1 MTLSLPTSTTTKD
14 VGINTS
20 AISVQKKR
28 QEHVK
33 GVTSEEVDAVFID
46 QMQRTVCQL
55 NEPRTLKGLL
65 NDYHNFLFDLRGEEK
80 VYKTSYIK
88 TLISEEFKDQIIF
101 HNRYQKNESTLVFSS
116 CGEGSFLESALNS
129 WGFSLEDLLH
139 NLARQV
145 NEDANLCQEA
155 LENFLTKFVGW
166 LINPGTRNPDLSPEV
181 YAIASLYNLYQS
193 INPINEQ
200 DFKF

>member
-46 QMQRTVCQL
+46 QVQRTVCQL

-65 NDYHNFLFDLRGEEK
+65 NDYHNFLFDF
-80 VYKTSYIK
+80 YIQN
-88 TLISEEFKDQIIF
+88 I
-101 HNRYQKNESTLVFSS
+101 
-116 CGEGSFLESALNS
+116 
-129 WGFSLEDLLH
+129 
-139 NLARQV
+139 
-145 NEDANLCQEA
+145 
-155 LENFLTKFVGW
+155 
-166 LINPGTRNPDLSPEV
+166 
-181 YAIASLYNLYQS
+181 LYQ
-193 INPINEQ
+193 NTY
-200 DFKF
+200 

>member
-1 MTLSLPTSTTTKD
+1 MTSK
-14 VGINTS
+14 
-20 AISVQKKR
+20 
-28 QEHVK
+28 
-33 GVTSEEVDAVFID
+33 EVDAVFID
-46 QMQRTVCQL
+46 NVQRTICQP

-65 NDYHNFLFDLRGEEK
+65 NAYHNFLFDLRGEEK

-129 WGFSLEDLLH
+129 WGLSIEDLLH
-139 NLARQV
+139 NVARQV

-166 LINPGTRNPDLSPEV
+166 LINHGTRNPDLSPEV

-200 DFKF
+200 NFNF

>member
-80 VYKTSYIK
+80 VHKTSYIK

-101 HNRYQKNESTLVFSS
+101 HNRYQKNESTLVFSR
-116 CGEGSFLESALNS
+116 CGGVSFF
-129 WGFSLEDLLH
+129 GICT
-139 NLARQV
+139 Q
-145 NEDANLCQEA
+145 
-155 LENFLTKFVGW
+155 FLG
-166 LINPGTRNPDLSPEV
+166 
-181 YAIASLYNLYQS
+181 IAY
-193 INPINEQ
+193 
-200 DFKF
+200 